1 MDVLFSRRVSAVALL
16 ALAACSG
23 PADDPEGLDPS
34 GPAAA
39 ELRASRHGLVVLE
52 HDQGEA
58 GVALRGQFIDSRGL
72 GPSDALGLL
81 ALPEVEWSS
90 GHLEPGE
97 CRVHASEVELLDD
110 TGRRSLSL
118 LSAGALRVRAEGV
131 PGEGLKLS
139 PAALPRVLF
148 AVRGVVYDA
157 YAPEVLPYGPGA
169 RYTVRADGDEI
180 GRFEAYIDAPETP
193 KLVGAERVEQG
204 IRVHFEASADVRL
217 MLARQDSGETRA
229 VVCRPT
235 QSDQGFFPAELVE
248 AVGRGALEVAVVR
261 THRRSVQVEGLDR
274 LDLLFVSRDRADV
287 PGGAVEATP
296 VLE

>member
-1 MDVLFSRRVSAVALL
+1 MHVTLARRVGAAALF
-16 ALAACSG
+16 ALVACSG
-23 PADDPEGLDPS
+23 PSEDSEGLDPS
-34 GPAAA
+34 GPAAY
-39 ELRASRHGLVVLE
+39 ELRAARHGLVVLE

-72 GPSDALGLL
+72 GPSDALSLL
-81 ALPEVEWSS
+81 ALPEVEWPA

-118 LSAGALRVRAEGV
+118 LSAGALRVRAEGG
-131 PGEGLKLS
+131 PGDGLKLS

-148 AVRGVVYDA
+148 ALRGVVYDA
-157 YAPEVLPYGPGA
+157 YAPEALPYGAGT
-169 RYTVRADGDEI
+169 RYTVRAEGDEI

-193 KLVGAERVEQG
+193 RLLSAERVERG
-204 IRVHFEASADVRL
+204 VRVRFEADAGVRI
-217 MLARQDSGETRA
+217 MLARQDAGETRA

-235 QSDQGFFPAELVE
+235 QSDQGFFPAELVD
-248 AVGRGALEVAVVR
+248 AVGRGALEVSVVR
-261 THRRSVQVEGLDR
+261 TQRRSVQVDGLDR

-287 PGGAVEATP
+287 PGGALEPTP
-296 VLE
+296 VSE